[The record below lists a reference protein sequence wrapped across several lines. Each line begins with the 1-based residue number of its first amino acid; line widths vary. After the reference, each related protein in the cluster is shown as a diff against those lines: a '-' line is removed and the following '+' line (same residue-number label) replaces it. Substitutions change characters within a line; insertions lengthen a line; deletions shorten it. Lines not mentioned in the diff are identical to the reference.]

1 MSGMRLRRG
10 AVVEHRVEKRE
21 MRNRIV
27 AGVAHEERKR
37 RRETAASAHSPNRDR
52 TPVEAKFCG
61 RLVEIFE
68 TIAAIAE
75 RGPIGK
81 CEGEPLVDRE
91 NDGARGGSERAHRAA
106 LADRRTPDITSA
118 WPVGDVT
125 PRPPLNIQHPTY
137 PPPLT
142 T

>member
-68 TIAAIAE
+68 NFAAIAE
-75 RGPIGK
+75 RGRIGK
-81 CEGEPLVDRE
+81 FGGEPIVDRE
-91 NDGARGGSERAHRAA
+91 NEGARGGSECAQREIGRG
-106 LADRRTPDITSA
+106 LWGESG
-118 WPVGDVT
+118 WPNGE
-125 PRPPLNIQHPTY
+125 NSWGG
-137 PPPLT
+137 
-142 T
+142 